1 MTYDVKTWNGM
12 PLYLCLQCAFD
23 TLDEG
28 DMHKHEA
35 THVAPAPP
43 EIVQVQV
50 LDRFGNVVE
59 NEVIDVVIPADATQA
74 ETRRTVKRMAKGDA
88 DAENNTD

>member
-12 PLYLCLQCAFD
+12 PLYLCRQCAFD
-23 TLDEG
+23 TLDENE
-28 DMHKHEA
+28 MHKHEA

-43 EIVQVQV
+43 EVVQVQV

-59 NEVIDVVIPADATQA
+59 DEVIEVVIPVDATQA
-74 ETRRTVKRMAKGDA
+74 ETKRTVKKAKGDA
-88 DAENNTD
+88 DAENNAI